1 MKNIVVIMAG
11 GLGKRMNIDE
21 SNILP
26 KVLHKVKGKP
36 MLLHVIET
44 AISINPIDI
53 YIIVGKYKDVIEKE
67 IGNYNLSKKIKYV
80 IQEEPLGTGHAI
92 QCCLP
97 ILQNINSNVIILSGD
112 VPLISKK
119 TLENLI
125 NINNIKLMTTILD
138 NPKGYGRIVEKDN
151 KFVKIVEDKDCDD
164 FEREINKINSGIY
177 SINSELICKY
187 VMNLKNDNKQ
197 KEYYLTD
204 IVEIIKENE
213 NIDVEIYN
221 VPKEKQFELMGV
233 NTIEQLN
240 QLNNII

>member
-1 MKNIVVIMAG
+1 MSNTVVIMAG
-11 GLGKRMNIDE
+11 GLGKRMNSDE

-26 KVLHKVKGKP
+26 KVLHKIKGKP

-67 IGNYNLSKKIKYV
+67 IGNYNLSKKIKFV
-80 IQEEPLGTGHAI
+80 IQEEALGTGHAI
-92 QCCLP
+92 QCCVPVLKN
-97 ILQNINSNVIILSGD
+97 LNSNVIILSGD
-112 VPLISKK
+112 VPMISRK
-119 TLENLI
+119 TLENLV
-125 NINNIKLMTTILD
+125 NIDKIKLMTTILD

-151 KFVKIVEDKDCDD
+151 KFVKIVEDKDCND

-187 VMNLKNDNKQ
+187 VMDLKNDNKQ

-213 NIDVEIYN
+213 NIDIEMYN
-221 VPKEKQFELMGV
+221 VPKENQFELMGV

>member
-1 MKNIVVIMAG
+1 MSNTVVIMAG
-11 GLGKRMNIDE
+11 GLGKRMNSDE

-67 IGNYNLSKKIKYV
+67 IGNYNLSKKIKFV
-80 IQEEPLGTGHAI
+80 IQEEALGTGHAI
-92 QCCLP
+92 QCCVPVLK
-97 ILQNINSNVIILSGD
+97 NINSNVIILSGD

-119 TLENLI
+119 TLENLV
-125 NINNIKLMTTILD
+125 NIDKIKLMTTILD

-151 KFVKIVEDKDCDD
+151 KFVKIVEDKDCND

-187 VMNLKNDNKQ
+187 VMDLKNDNKQ

-213 NIDVEIYN
+213 NIDIEMYN
-221 VPKEKQFELMGV
+221 VPKENQFELMGV

>member
-1 MKNIVVIMAG
+1 MNNTVVIMAG
-11 GLGKRMNIDE
+11 GLGKRMNSDE
-21 SNILP
+21 SNLLP

-67 IGNYNLSKKIKYV
+67 IGNYNLSKKIKFV
-80 IQEEPLGTGHAI
+80 IQEEALGTGHAI
-92 QCCLP
+92 QCCVPVLEN
-97 ILQNINSNVIILSGD
+97 LNSNVIILSGD
-112 VPLISKK
+112 VPLISRK
-119 TLENLI
+119 TLENLV
-125 NINNIKLMTTILD
+125 NIDKIKLMTTILD

-151 KFVKIVEDKDCDD
+151 KFVKIVEDKDCNY
-164 FEREINKINSGIY
+164 FEKEINKINSGIY

-187 VMNLKNDNKQ
+187 VMDLKNDNKQ

-213 NIDVEIYN
+213 NIDIEMYN

>member
-221 VPKEKQFELMGV
+221 VPKENQFELMGV

>member
-213 NIDVEIYN
+213 NIDIEMYN

>member
-1 MKNIVVIMAG
+1 MSNTVVIMAG
-11 GLGKRMNIDE
+11 GLGKRMNSDE
-21 SNILP
+21 SNLLP

-67 IGNYNLSKKIKYV
+67 IGNYNLSKKIKFV
-80 IQEEPLGTGHAI
+80 IQEEALGTGHAI

-221 VPKEKQFELMGV
+221 VPKENQFELMGV